1 MNAESLVHPAF
12 RFKGLKDPGWKTAE
26 LKMSSRITTQW
37 RRTLASLVMLMTLA
51 MPGSGVSYAADN
63 ADHDRARQAVEAGDV
78 LPLRT
83 ILDRVEREYPGQ
95 VMEVEL
101 DREKGEWVYEIK
113 LLRKGGILMKLK
125 IPGSRRHHPRF
136 QGKAGQAASPRG
148 EPR

>member
-1 MNAESLVHPAF
+1 ML
-12 RFKGLKDPGWKTAE
+12 
-26 LKMSSRITTQW
+26 SRITTQW
-37 RRTLASLVMLMTLA
+37 RRVLASLVMLMTLA
-51 MPGSGVSYAADN
+51 LPGSGVSFAADN
-63 ADHDRARQAVEAGDV
+63 SDHDRARQAVEAGDV

-113 LLRKGGILMKLK
+113 LLRKGGVLMKLK
-125 IPGSRRHHPRF
+125 IQARDGTILGF
-136 QGKAGQAASPRG
+136 KEKQGKPHKPYDQG

>member
-1 MNAESLVHPAF
+1 
-12 RFKGLKDPGWKTAE
+12 
-26 LKMSSRITTQW
+26 MSSRITTQW
-37 RRTLASLVMLMTLA
+37 RPALTSVVILMTLA
-51 MPGSGVSYAADN
+51 MLGTGVSYAADN
-63 ADHDRARQAVEAGDV
+63 VDHDRARQAVEAGDV

-113 LLRKGGILMKLK
+113 LLRKGGALMKLK
-125 IPGSRRHHPRF
+125 IHARDGTILGFKEKNDKPHR
-136 QGKAGQAASPRG
+136 QG

>member
-1 MNAESLVHPAF
+1 
-12 RFKGLKDPGWKTAE
+12 
-26 LKMSSRITTQW
+26 MSSRIPPQW
-37 RRTLASLVMLMTLA
+37 RRILTGLLIWMMLA
-51 MPGSGVSYAADN
+51 MSGTGVSYAADN
-63 ADHDRARQAVEAGDV
+63 SDHERARQAVEAGDV

-83 ILDRVEREYPGQ
+83 IFERVERDYPGQ

-125 IPGSRRHHPRF
+125 IHARDGTILGFKEKQSKPHKPYDH
-136 QGKAGQAASPRG
+136 G

>member
-1 MNAESLVHPAF
+1 ML
-12 RFKGLKDPGWKTAE
+12 
-26 LKMSSRITTQW
+26 SRITTHC

-51 MPGSGVSYAADN
+51 LPGSGVSYAADN

-113 LLRKGGILMKLK
+113 LLRKGGALMKLK
-125 IPGSRRHHPRF
+125 I
-136 QGKAGQAASPRG
+136 QARDGTILGFKEKHDKPQRRG

>member
-1 MNAESLVHPAF
+1 
-12 RFKGLKDPGWKTAE
+12 
-26 LKMSSRITTQW
+26 MSSRISTQS
-37 RRTLASLVMLMTLA
+37 RRTLTGLLIWMMLA
-51 MPGSGVSYAADN
+51 MLGTRVSYAADN
-63 ADHDRARQAVEAGDV
+63 ADHERARQAVEAGDV

-113 LLRKGGILMKLK
+113 LLRKGGTLMKLK
-125 IPGSRRHHPRF
+125 IQARDGTILGF
-136 QGKAGQAASPRG
+136 KEKQGKPHKPHDQG

>member
-1 MNAESLVHPAF
+1 ML
-12 RFKGLKDPGWKTAE
+12 
-26 LKMSSRITTQW
+26 SRITTQW
-37 RRTLASLVMLMTLA
+37 RRTLASLVMLMALA
-51 MPGSGVSYAADN
+51 SPGPGVSFAADN
-63 ADHDRARQAVEAGDV
+63 PDHDRARQAVEAGDV

-113 LLRKGGILMKLK
+113 LLRKGGVLMKLK
-125 IPGSRRHHPRF
+125 IQARDGTILGF
-136 QGKAGQAASPRG
+136 KEKLGKPHKPYGQG

>member
-1 MNAESLVHPAF
+1 ML
-12 RFKGLKDPGWKTAE
+12 
-26 LKMSSRITTQW
+26 SRITTQW
-37 RRTLASLVMLMTLA
+37 RPALTSVVILMTLT
-51 MPGSGVSYAADN
+51 MLGTGVSYAADN

-95 VMEVEL
+95 VMEVQL

-125 IPGSRRHHPRF
+125 VLARDGTILGIKEKHDKPHRQGESR
-136 QGKAGQAASPRG
+136 
-148 EPR
+148 

>member
-1 MNAESLVHPAF
+1 
-12 RFKGLKDPGWKTAE
+12 
-26 LKMSSRITTQW
+26 MSSRITTQS
-37 RRTLASLVMLMTLA
+37 RRTLTGLLIWMMLA
-51 MPGSGVSYAADN
+51 MLGTRVSYAADN
-63 ADHDRARQAVEAGDV
+63 ADHERARQAVEAGDV

-113 LLRKGGILMKLK
+113 LLRKGGALMKLK
-125 IPGSRRHHPRF
+125 IQARDGTILGF
-136 QGKAGQAASPRG
+136 KEKQGKPHKPHDQG

>member
-1 MNAESLVHPAF
+1 ML
-12 RFKGLKDPGWKTAE
+12 
-26 LKMSSRITTQW
+26 SRISTQW

-51 MPGSGVSYAADN
+51 LPGSGASFAADN
-63 ADHDRARQAVEAGDV
+63 PDHDRARQAVEAGDV

-113 LLRKGGILMKLK
+113 LLRKGGVLMKLK
-125 IPGSRRHHPRF
+125 IQARDGTILGFKEKPGKPHKPND
-136 QGKAGQAASPRG
+136 QG

>member
-1 MNAESLVHPAF
+1 
-12 RFKGLKDPGWKTAE
+12 
-26 LKMSSRITTQW
+26 MSSRITTQW
-37 RRTLASLVMLMTLA
+37 RPALTSVVILMTLA
-51 MPGSGVSYAADN
+51 MLGTGVSYAADN

-83 ILDRVEREYPGQ
+83 ILERVEREYPGQ

-113 LLRKGGILMKLK
+113 LLRKGGVLMKLK
-125 IPGSRRHHPRF
+125 IQARDGTILGF
-136 QGKAGQAASPRG
+136 KEKLGKPHKPYGQG